1 MTRTLRLGTRG
12 SKLALVQSRRV
23 AARLGEAGHDVEL
36 VTIVTDGDT
45 PPEGD
50 TPGVGVFVTALEEA
64 LAGGRVDI
72 AVHSA
77 KDVPLECRAGLVVAA
92 YPERADPRDV
102 LVTARGGATLRTLPG
117 GARVGT
123 DSPRRAGFLLSWR
136 PDLRVVPLHGNVDTR
151 LRRLAGGEADALV
164 LAAAGLVR
172 LDALDRIDEWLEPDV
187 VAPAP
192 GQGALAI
199 QCRASDRA
207 ALRLIGALDD
217 PAVRLAVAT
226 ERGVL
231 EATGGTCRSP
241 IGALA
246 TVEGGRL
253 LMLAAAAAPDGSERQ
268 VLRLEGDAT
277 EGGAR
282 RLALEAGRQLLRKMV
297 SLVG

>member
-1 MTRTLRLGTRG
+1 VTRTLRLGTRG

-226 ERGVL
+226 ERVSSRRPAGPAGHRS
-231 EATGGTCRSP
+231 ERSP
-241 IGALA
+241 RSRGAGCSCSRRPPRPTGRNAKFCAWRA
-246 TVEGGRL
+246 TPPR
-253 LMLAAAAAPDGSERQ
+253 AARGAWRWRPAASCC
-268 VLRLEGDAT
+268 
-277 EGGAR
+277 AR
-282 RLALEAGRQLLRKMV
+282 W
-297 SLVG
+297 